1 MGKDKK
7 KLKRDRRGKA
17 QHFEGAANRLS
28 VHDSVPIAGVAEL
41 AVELWRV
48 DSRARRDPSSERVL
62 VACERAID
70 RLATLGFTLSD
81 MKDRIYDENLK
92 VRVIEHEEDDGD
104 RRIVECITPA
114 VFFQD
119 RLVREAEV
127 VTRGK

>member
-7 KLKRDRRGKA
+7 KLKRDRRGRLHSPA
-17 QHFEGAANRLS
+17 GGGNAINRF
-28 VHDSVPIAGVAEL
+28 DSVPVAGVAEL
-41 AVELWRV
+41 AVDVWRAGT
-48 DSRARRDPSSERVL
+48 RARREPSAERVL
-62 VACERAID
+62 IACERAID

-92 VRVIEHEEDDGD
+92 VRVIEHEDDEGD

-114 VFFQD
+114 VFYQD